1 MTDVRMDMKINF
13 DALDSSFNPNLLDH
27 SGFKKQYES
36 IKTRIRQYVS
46 DKCDQY
52 QSRQLLV
59 TGHSLGG
66 SLATLCSLDLIR
78 DSFQG
83 ID

>member
-13 DALDSSFNPNLLDH
+13 GAFDSSFNPNLLVH

-78 DSFQG
+78 DSFQS

>member
-46 DKCDQY
+46 DKCDQ
-52 QSRQLLV
+52 SRQLLV

-66 SLATLCSLDLIR
+66 SFATFCSLDLIK
-78 DSFQG
+78 
-83 ID
+83 